1 MEECQQFFSI
11 PVGPTATASS
21 AGRSQRVLTLQ
32 IRKALFTIDWDSQVQ
47 TVVAKRFDFSG
58 KPRNGIVMTMKAIV
72 CTFNMRTTKR
82 R

>member
-1 MEECQQFFSI
+1 MEECQQFSSI
-11 PVGPTATASS
+11 PVGPTTTASS
-21 AGRSQRVLTLQ
+21 AEHCRKVLAFQ
-32 IRKALFTIDWDSQVQ
+32 IPKALFTIDWDSQVP

-58 KPRNGIVMTMKAIV
+58 KPQNGIVMTMKAIV